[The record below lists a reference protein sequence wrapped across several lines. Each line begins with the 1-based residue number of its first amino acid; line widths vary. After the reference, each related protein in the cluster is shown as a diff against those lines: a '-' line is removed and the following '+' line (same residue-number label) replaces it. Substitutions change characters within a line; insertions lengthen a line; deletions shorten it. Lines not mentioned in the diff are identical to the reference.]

1 MNRSAPF
8 VSHPRWRRSLT
19 TPKLNHLLILV
30 ALASLAGAADARAQQ
45 GPASGEPGIWIAS
58 ADGELREVQPVT
70 RSFLRDQD
78 DDAGPVQVVLSIETF
93 ATSATGAL
101 SAARL
106 AVTRVR
112 SALSASGIASS
123 GVTSE
128 LAYLEPRLKH
138 RILAG
143 SWESPQRLGF
153 DAGYLVT
160 VRGATPRLLGRAV
173 DAAMGAGATQ
183 VLSLASQ
190 PAP

>member
-1 MNRSAPF
+1 M
-8 VSHPRWRRSLT
+8 T
-19 TPKLNHLLILV
+19 TRKLNRLLLLAAIASV
-30 ALASLAGAADARAQQ
+30 ASAADAHAQQ
-45 GPASGEPGIWIAS
+45 GPAAGEPGIWIGVG
-58 ADGELREVQPVT
+58 DGVLREVQPVT

-78 DDAGPVQVVLSIETF
+78 EAAGAVQVTLAVETF

-101 SAARL
+101 SAAQL

-112 SALSASGIASS
+112 SALAASGIASS

-143 SWESPQRLGF
+143 SWERPHRLGF
-153 DAGYLVT
+153 DAGYLVSI
-160 VRGATPRLLGRAV
+160 RGARPQLLGRAV
-173 DAAMGAGATQ
+173 DAAVGAGATR
-183 VLSLASQ
+183 VLSLSTQ